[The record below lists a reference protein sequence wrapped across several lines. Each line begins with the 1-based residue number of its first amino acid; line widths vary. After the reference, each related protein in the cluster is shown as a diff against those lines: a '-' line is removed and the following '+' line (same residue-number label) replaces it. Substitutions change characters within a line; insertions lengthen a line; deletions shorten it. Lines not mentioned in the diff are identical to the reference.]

1 MKNISEIVKSI
12 LRTLKSV
19 IFVVNKS
26 IRYLLFRF
34 YSTEELMVKADETMI
49 AARKERSEQGQ
60 QFMIP
65 CPRVNSWGKGQAL
78 DKERIICEFV
88 KFSPIMNQCR
98 DEECMTNFLNK
109 VIANGVQDPG
119 LTPYGE
125 FLPRSAPLIDFLW
138 IGLHYGAGRKYPS
151 ANTIHG
157 IQAN

>member
-49 AARKERSEQGQ
+49 ATRKERSEQGQ

-65 CPRVNSWGKGQAL
+65 FPRENSWGKGQEL
-78 DKERIICEFV
+78 DKERIIKEFCGFTLV
-88 KFSPIMNQCR
+88 MNKRRNQ
-98 DEECMTNFLNK
+98 ECIELYLDK
-109 VIANGVQDPG
+109 V
-119 LTPYGE
+119 
-125 FLPRSAPLIDFLW
+125 
-138 IGLHYGAGRKYPS
+138 
-151 ANTIHG
+151 
-157 IQAN
+157 